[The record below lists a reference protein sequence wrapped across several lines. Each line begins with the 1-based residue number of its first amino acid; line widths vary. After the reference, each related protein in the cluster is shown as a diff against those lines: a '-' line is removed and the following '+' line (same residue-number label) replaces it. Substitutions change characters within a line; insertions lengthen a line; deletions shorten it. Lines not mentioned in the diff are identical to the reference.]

1 MNNLLSY
8 CGLVDASIS
17 SSKKYLP
24 VHIVGVEN
32 VVSRFSDESYSG
44 LLAPKKAVE
53 ESVIHS
59 KSGQHPWLGSPY
71 VTLKLKREFHSEI
84 INEF

>member
-1 MNNLLSY
+1 MESRDYMQMIKKSCTVSNL
-8 CGLVDASIS
+8 
-17 SSKKYLP
+17 
-24 VHIVGVEN
+24 HIVGVEN

-71 VTLKLKREFHSEI
+71 VTLKL
-84 INEF
+84 N